1 MKNFLIDKSDPV
13 VIELFRRIEKVVKEL
28 DKLEMPTRQTFNG
41 QRFLTDSE
49 LSDILKISR
58 RTLQEYRSAGIIP
71 YYMICGK
78 VLYKESEIQKRL
90 EDGRRRCIDEQ
101 ELL

>member
-28 DKLEMPTRQTFNG
+28 DKLEMPTRRTFNG

-78 VLYKESEIQKRL
+78 VLYKESEIQKLL
-90 EDGRRRCIDEQ
+90 EDGRRQCIDKQ

>member
-1 MKNFLIDKSDPV
+1 MKNYLIDKSDPLV
-13 VIELFRRIEKVVKEL
+13 DDLFRRIEKVSKAL
-28 DKLEMPTRQTFNG
+28 DKLEMPTRHSFNG

-49 LSDILKISR
+49 LSAILKISR

-71 YYMICGK
+71 YYLICGK
-78 VLYKESEIQKRL
+78 VLYKESEIQQLLEEGRKRSL
-90 EDGRRRCIDEQ
+90 DEQ